1 MDKQKKLQALRI
13 ASKKGDEEK
22 VNKILEELED
32 GYHINL
38 TSFYGEDF
46 DAKKTKQLEKRL
58 K

>member
-1 MDKQKKLQALRI
+1 MDKQKKLRALRI
-13 ASKKGDEEK
+13 ASKKEDEEK
-22 VNKILEELED
+22 VNEILEELED
-32 GYHINL
+32 GYHIDL